1 MPLTIITLTNTPRS
15 LKGDLT
21 KWMQE
26 IATGVYIGNFNRKIR
41 EELRKR
47 VEESIGNGEATVS
60 YYYRNEIGYDFK
72 TLNTNRKVLDFEGI
86 PLVLIPK
93 ETDETN
99 LKTGFSK
106 AAKFRKTKKFSGT
119 KKVRTYVI
127 LDIETTGLDENKDE
141 IIEIGALKI
150 RGDKLEEFNH
160 LIRINK
166 KIPKIITN
174 LTGIRDKDLDNK
186 GIDLKEALI
195 NLKDFIGNHGL
206 VGYNI
211 NFDLAFIN
219 KYLEKS
225 GIDVLSNKRYDLLQF
240 IKRDNIFLSNFKL
253 EKVLKEYDIDEK
265 VKHRALED
273 CKLIYKLC
281 LEVNKFLDL
290 IK

>member
-1 MPLTIITLTNTPRS
+1 MPLTVITLTNTPKS

-41 EELRKR
+41 EEIWKR
-47 VEESIGNGEATVS
+47 VEESIGNGEATLS

-72 TLNTNRKVLDFEGI
+72 TLNTNRKVLDYEGI
-86 PLVLIPK
+86 PLVLIPRK
-93 ETDETN
+93 TDENN

-106 AAKFRKTKKFSGT
+106 AAKFRKANKYSGT
-119 KKVRTYVI
+119 KKVRPYVI

-150 RGDKLEEFNH
+150 SGNKVEEFNY
-160 LIRINK
+160 LTRINK
-166 KIPKIITN
+166 KVPEIITD

-195 NLKDFIGNHGL
+195 NLKEFIGNYGI

-219 KYLEKS
+219 KYSEKLD
-225 GIDVLSNKRYDLLQF
+225 IDVFGNKRYDLLQF
-240 IKRDNIFLSNFKL
+240 IKKDNIFLSNFKL
-253 EKVLKEYDIDEK
+253 ENVLKEYDIDQK
-265 VKHRALED
+265 VMHRALED
-273 CKLIYKLC
+273 CKLIYRLC

-290 IK
+290 IN